1 MSQYEKKI
9 GEKMKVLQI
18 NAIYGFSSTGKTA
31 LELNDALIEK
41 GHESIVV
48 TTKASSGVNNAYIMG
63 NKIDWLFHGLF
74 SRLFGLQ
81 GYFSFIS
88 TKKLIN
94 FIKKEKPDVIHLRN
108 LHANY
113 INVPVLLKY
122 IAKNDIPTVVTLHD
136 CWFFTGKCCHYTADN
151 CFKWTEKCDN
161 CPALKKYNKSWFFDF
176 SRKMFNDKKKLFGN
190 ISNLTV
196 VTVSDW
202 LLGEVKKSPI
212 FKNAEKKRIYNWIDT
227 DKFVQT
233 DSKQLKKN
241 LGLEN
246 KKVLLCVAGGWTKE
260 KGFETVVKLSQKLN
274 EDERILLVGI
284 VYDKSALN
292 EKIINVPATESVDEL
307 IGYYSMADVFV
318 QPSIQET
325 FGKVVAESL
334 SCGTPAVCFA
344 STANPELV
352 KDGCGASVPVGDID
366 SMLKEIRNILDNGK
380 EKYSTNCRNFA
391 VDNFNKEK
399 NIQEY
404 FDLYEKFIGE

>member
-1 MSQYEKKI
+1 MKKERS

-18 NAIYGFSSTGKTA
+18 NAVSGFSSTGKTT
-31 LELNDALIEK
+31 LELSDALIEK
-41 GHESIVV
+41 GYESIIA
-48 TTKASSGVNNAYIMG
+48 TTKTVSYRNNVYIVG
-63 NKIDWLFHGLF
+63 NKLDWSFHGLF

-81 GYFSFIS
+81 GYFSIIS
-88 TKKLIN
+88 TKKLIS
-94 FIKKEKPDVIHLRN
+94 FIKKERPDIIHLRN

-113 INVPVLLKY
+113 INLPMLLKY
-122 IAKNDIPTVVTLHD
+122 IAKHNIPTVVTLHD

-151 CFKWTEKCDN
+151 CFKWTEKCGN

-176 SRKMFNDKKKLFGN
+176 SGKMFNDKKKLFGN
-190 ISNLTV
+190 IRNLTV

-202 LLGEVKKSPI
+202 LLNEAEKAPI
-212 FKNAEKKRIYNWIDT
+212 FKSAEKKRIYNWIDT

-233 DSKQLKKN
+233 DSEELKKK

-260 KGFETVVKLSQKLN
+260 KGIETVIELSKKLN
-274 EDERILLVGI
+274 ENEKILLVGV
-284 VYDKSALN
+284 VYDKDLLN
-292 EKIINVPATESVDEL
+292 ENIINVSATESVDEL
-307 IGYYSMADVFV
+307 VGYYSIADVFV

-325 FGKVVAESL
+325 FGKVVAEAL

-366 SMLKEIRNILDNGK
+366 AMFREICRILENGK
-380 EKYSTNCRNFA
+380 ENYSTVCRNFA

-399 NIQEY
+399 NIQKY
-404 FDLYEKFIGE
+404 FDLYEKIIGE